1 MGRVDATIIAR
12 KPDCHKGRLAFG
24 TLVQPLRRRPAQA
37 GRRFKEGPGGDVRGD
52 LSALGD
58 REAGRVVGWRRLGQI
73 GGKPEVELKLRR
85 IAAIGDTPEG
95 CILQLKQAGE
105 DPANYEFTRL
115 KPAFGGLA

>member
-1 MGRVDATIIAR
+1 MPTATDVKGKAPEDLTLTERAELAGKYIALEFYA
-12 KPDCHKGRLAFG
+12 P
-24 TLVQPLRRRPAQA
+24 TV
-37 GRRFKEGPGGDVRGD
+37 
-52 LSALGD
+52 
-58 REAGRVVGWRRLGQI
+58 LGQI
-73 GGKPEVELKLRR
+73 GGKPEVALKLRR